1 MFNLSRRFEGFT
13 SSSEL
18 SLPETLVN
26 ILVQSFNSLV
36 ADTVL
41 EKREW
46 QTDCYLD
53 YKPNKRRSFITES
66 SEEGDKI
73 KLLSSLTHLV
83 KQEREVLK
91 QKPNMSGKKLER
103 PLTAKSTASG
113 VSIKSDVSYGS
124 SHDVEYDKLP
134 PELRVTQGPQIL
146 RYRRESQTQRRKLS
160 GPKTR
165 LEKFKDIKSKYR
177 REGEKSK
184 YIVVLVNYVLLL
196 IGRYPLLLKAKSIDV
211 TDKEETE
218 GKPHN
223 IIMILVMINVQLRY
237 IVLLVIVQSTF
248 LYLKKPVLI
257 KVALSLTVD
266 YYKYCYY

>member
-26 ILVQSFNSLV
+26 LLVQSFHSLV
-36 ADTVL
+36 ADTIL

-53 YKPNKRRSFITES
+53 YKPNKRRPFLTES
-66 SEEGDKI
+66 SDEGDKQ
-73 KLLSSLTHLV
+73 KLLSSLTHFV
-83 KQEREVLK
+83 NQEREVLK
-91 QKPNMSGKKLER
+91 QKTNMSGKTLER

-124 SHDVEYDKLP
+124 SHGAEYDKLP

-146 RYRRESQTQRRKLS
+146 RYRRESQTPKRKFS

-165 LEKFKDIKSKYR
+165 LEKFKAMESKYK
-177 REGEKSK
+177 REEEKSK
-184 YIVVLVNYVLLL
+184 YIVYLL
-196 IGRYPLLLKAKSIDV
+196 I
-211 TDKEETE
+211 
-218 GKPHN
+218 
-223 IIMILVMINVQLRY
+223 M
-237 IVLLVIVQSTF
+237 
-248 LYLKKPVLI
+248 
-257 KVALSLTVD
+257 
-266 YYKYCYY
+266 YCY

>member
-36 ADTVL
+36 ADSVL

-53 YKPNKRRSFITES
+53 YKPNKRRSFLTES

-73 KLLSSLTHLV
+73 KLLSSLTQLV
-83 KQEREVLK
+83 KQEREILK

-146 RYRRESQTQRRKLS
+146 RYRRESQTPRRKLS
-160 GPKTR
+160 VPKTR
-165 LEKFKDIKSKYR
+165 LEKFKDMKSKYGSGR
-177 REGEKSK
+177 EKSK
-184 YIVVLVNYVLLL
+184 YIVVLVNYVLLCVE
-196 IGRYPLLLKAKSIDV
+196 RVPLLLKAKSIDV

-218 GKPHN
+218 SKAN
-223 IIMILVMINVQLRY
+223 YFITLVMINVQLRY
-237 IVLLVIVQSTF
+237 ILVLVVVQSTF
-248 LYLKKPVLI
+248 LYLIKLVLI
-257 KVALSLTVD
+257 KVSLSLTVD
-266 YYKYCYY
+266 YYRYCYY